1 MSRNENFFHGNIEQS
16 SQRIEV
22 IDGRQALAFLPLVDC
37 LGFFKTEVPLEIPD
51 GQAFL
56 LPQPQ
61 NVFTRCYK
69 VNNRE
74 FGLVHGIASFMLFPD
89 EYYKIID

>member
-1 MSRNENFFHGNIEQS
+1 MSRNKNFLHGNIEQS

-22 IDGRQALAFLPLVDC
+22 IDGRQALAFLPLVDG

-51 GQAFL
+51 GQAL
-56 LPQPQ
+56 LLSQPQ

-69 VNNRE
+69 VKNRE
-74 FGLVHGIASFMLFPD
+74 FGLVHSIASFMLFPD
-89 EYYKIID
+89 GYYKII